1 MIDPTRLIQGTTAV
15 YGEEKMQSLY
25 GEIIPIPKERVII
38 AEDNMRLDFQGRPF
52 YFFDGPG
59 HARHHYCVFDKRFG
73 NFFSGDNFGISYREL
88 DNRNGP
94 FIFPSTTP
102 VQFEPQL
109 MHQTLNRIMEQKP
122 KNAYLTHYGRVSEL
136 QGLADDLRRRLDLF
150 VDLAESLRNRE
161 ESRVNELEKG
171 IRKILLSELE
181 NHECRLELEQIDDL
195 LQYDYVLNAQG
206 IDTWLKR
213 SSRVS

>member
-1 MIDPTRLIQGTTAV
+1 
-15 YGEEKMQSLY
+15 
-25 GEIIPIPKERVII
+25 
-38 AEDNMRLDFQGRPF
+38 
-52 YFFDGPG
+52 
-59 HARHHYCVFDKRFG
+59 
-73 NFFSGDNFGISYREL
+73 
-88 DNRNGP
+88 
-94 FIFPSTTP
+94 
-102 VQFEPQL
+102 

-122 KNAYLTHYGRVSEL
+122 QNAYLTHYGRVSEL

-150 VDLAESLRNRE
+150 VHLAESLRNRE

>member
-1 MIDPTRLIQGTTAV
+1 MCIRD
-15 YGEEKMQSLY
+15 S
-25 GEIIPIPKERVII
+25 
-38 AEDNMRLDFQGRPF
+38 
-52 YFFDGPG
+52 
-59 HARHHYCVFDKRFG
+59 HYCVFDERFG

-102 VQFEPQL
+102 IQFEPQL

-136 QGLADDLRRRLDLF
+136 QELADDLRRILDLF
-150 VDLAESLRNRE
+150 VELAESLRNRE

-181 NHECRLELEQIDDL
+181 NHGCRLELEQIDDL